1 MIADELV
8 ANYTNGSPLN
18 CLFNDYIL
26 QTIDYNKDYNKS
38 FDECKIPINDE
49 KNKNS
54 EIQVTCFAISLSEME
69 LSSVSWSSEGIEM
82 PNSQMKKLFQLGKD

>member
-1 MIADELV
+1 M
-8 ANYTNGSPLN
+8 NG
-18 CLFNDYIL
+18 
-26 QTIDYNKDYNKS
+26 KK
-38 FDECKIPINDE
+38 PINDE

-54 EIQVTCFAISLSEME
+54 EIQVTSFAISLNETE

>member
-1 MIADELV
+1 M
-8 ANYTNGSPLN
+8 NG
-18 CLFNDYIL
+18 
-26 QTIDYNKDYNKS
+26 
-38 FDECKIPINDE
+38 KIPINDE

-54 EIQVTCFAISLSEME
+54 EIQVTSFAISLSETE